1 MEENDIEFINS
12 KKVMDSIS
20 EIMREDKDCYIRLL
34 DKIQIKTNLSKKI
47 IRDVLRNFIGHM
59 M

>member
-47 IRDVLRNFIGHM
+47 IRDVLRNFRGPM